1 MTTVKN
7 MAYWRSKNNCKADGS
22 YDGGSLKAKRSPMK
36 NYKNPQDYKVFN
48 YGNKPT
54 PVKNKKKY

>member
-22 YDGGSLKAKRSPMK
+22 YDGGSLKAKEH
-36 NYKNPQDYKVFN
+36 Q
-48 YGNKPT
+48 
-54 PVKNKKKY
+54 